1 MNHETIEL
9 AGIGVAALALLMQ
22 AAVLLAIYL
31 GISKALKSLK
41 EDFDEMRSSVMP
53 IVDNTREMLTRLSR
67 LTPKVESTVADAAEV
82 VRVMRVQA
90 EEVEVSLDQIL
101 ERVRK
106 QTTRVDGMF
115 TGTLDTVEKAS
126 AFVTDAV
133 SKPVRQ
139 LSGLLASIQAVIE
152 SLRSSGP
159 PTNSAYRERG
169 VPDEDIFV

>member
-22 AAVLLAIYL
+22 AIVLLAIYL
-31 GISKALKSLK
+31 GISKAIKLLKQ
-41 EDFDEMRSSVMP
+41 DFDDMRSSVMP
-53 IVDNTREMLTRLSR
+53 IVDNSRELLTRLSK
-67 LTPKVESTVADAAEV
+67 LTPKVESTVTDASEL

-90 EEVEVSLDQIL
+90 EEVEVSLEEIL

-126 AFVTDAV
+126 AFVTEAV

-139 LSGLLASIQAVIE
+139 LSGLLASIKAVIE
-152 SLRSSGP
+152 SLRSSEP
-159 PTNSAYRERG
+159 PANSAYRERG
-169 VPDEDIFV
+169 VHDEDMFV